1 MYLGIDGGGTK
12 TAFALVDAQGH
23 VHARHEGSGSY
34 YLEVGLDGV
43 ANVLRDGIVATLRAA
58 GVPAAALRHAFVG
71 LPAHGEDSALLSA
84 LDALPAPMLG
94 EGRYHCGN
102 DMVCSWAGA
111 LAARDGISVVAGT
124 GSIAYGEWQSRA
136 ARAGGWGEVFG
147 DEGSAYWIAREG
159 LALFSRMSDGRRP
172 SGPLLELVRQRLG
185 LAADLDLCAQVN
197 GAIGRSR
204 LAQHARLVSEAAA
217 AGDAQAQAI
226 FDAAASDLAALA
238 DAVRLRLEADE
249 CATVEVSYSGGVFN
263 IGAQFS
269 SAFEAALQR
278 QHRSLCLVAPRFEP
292 ALGAALYAARC
303 AGEPLSDKA
312 LQALDAQG
320 SSARS

>member
-23 VHARHEGSGSY
+23 VHARHDGPGSY

-43 ANVLRDGIVATLRAA
+43 AQVLRDGIAATLHAA
-58 GVPAAALRHAFVG
+58 GVPLAALRHAFVG
-71 LPAHGEDSALLSA
+71 LPAHGEDSALQST
-84 LDALPAPMLG
+84 LDALPASMLG
-94 EGRYHCGN
+94 TGRYHCGN

-172 SGPLLELVRQRLG
+172 AGPLLGLVRQRLD
-185 LAADLDLCAQVN
+185 LASDLDLCAQANSDV
-197 GAIGRSR
+197 GRSR

-226 FDAAASDLAALA
+226 LDVAASELAALA
-238 DAVRLRLEADE
+238 AAVRQRLEADE
-249 CATVEVSYSGGVFN
+249 AATVDVSYSGGVFG

-269 SAFEAALQR
+269 GAFEAALQR
-278 QHRSLCLVAPRFEP
+278 QHRGLRLVLPRFEP
-292 ALGAALYAARC
+292 VLGAALYAARC
-303 AGEPLSDKA
+303 AGEPLGEVA
-312 LQALDAQG
+312 LRALDAAVRG
-320 SSARS
+320 